1 MGSDYM
7 RDYMKSRR
15 KARRAKF
22 IDLLGGK
29 CVSCGST
36 DNLQFDHANA
46 KKKEFD
52 LNAIKDSNEK
62 TILKELKKCVLLC
75 GDCHLDKTKTNKE
88 HINKNK
94 KPARHGTLWMY
105 KKYKCRCRKCR
116 MAISTYMKSKINR

>member
-1 MGSDYM
+1 MSSEYM
-7 RDYMKSRR
+7 RDYMKQRR
-15 KARRAKF
+15 QNRRAKF

-29 CVSCGST
+29 CVNCGSI

-52 LNAIKDSNEK
+52 LNQIKDSNEG

-75 GDCHLDKTKTNKE
+75 DKCHLNKTKANKE

-94 KPARHGTLWMY
+94 KPARHGTPWMY

-116 MAISTYMKSKINR
+116 MAISNYIKNKL